1 MRLGVLVPPLAPSP
15 PAPHAPPPPLLRAAL
30 ALRDDG
36 IELVFGHQ
44 LVGGVL
50 HGLLADDRGLQPV
63 AERPRALY
71 DRFPSQGRATDWSA
85 MRQQRAGLLW
95 ATPPELTLLLRDKLR
110 SQRAMEAQG
119 LAMPEL
125 EDDPRRFA
133 SCLAAWGAAFL
144 KPRFGS
150 LGAGVL
156 LVHPGDPL
164 PDSIAGLQ
172 GRPEPALLQ
181 RAVPPPAGRAGR
193 CLRVLMQR
201 RPDGSW
207 WQAPGALRESASDP
221 VVNAERG
228 AQVIDLHAALPPSA
242 VRAAQRLAEHAG
254 RALAALPEGDRL
266 LEVGLDLV
274 FDDRDQPHLIELNG
288 RPRGR
293 LERLARQAPDAFS
306 AAHQLALVQPLRT
319 LAAWSAATG

>member
-15 PAPHAPPPPLLRAAL
+15 PALHAPRPPLLRAAP
-30 ALRDDG
+30 ALREEG
-36 IELVFGHQ
+36 IELIFGYRIEA
-44 LVGGVL
+44 GVL
-50 HGLLADDRGLQPV
+50 HGLLADEQGLRPV

-71 DRFPSQGRATDWSA
+71 DRFPSQGRATEWAA
-85 MRQQRAGLLW
+85 MREQRADLLW
-95 ATPPELTLLLRDKLR
+95 ANPPELTLLLRDKLR

-133 SCLAAWGAAFL
+133 SRLAAWGAAFL
-144 KPRFGS
+144 KPRFGA
-150 LGAGVL
+150 LGAGVRR
-156 LVHPGDPL
+156 VRPGDPL
-164 PDSIAGLQ
+164 PERLVGLQ
-172 GRPEPALLQ
+172 GQPEPALLQ
-181 RAVPPPAGRAGR
+181 RAVPPPAGLAGR
-193 CLRVLMQR
+193 CLRLLMQR

-228 AQVIDLHAALPPSA
+228 ARVRDLSAALPPSA
-242 VRAAQRLAEHAG
+242 VQAAQQLAARVG

-293 LERLARQAPDAFS
+293 LERLARQAPDAFD

-319 LAAWSAATG
+319 LAAWSARA